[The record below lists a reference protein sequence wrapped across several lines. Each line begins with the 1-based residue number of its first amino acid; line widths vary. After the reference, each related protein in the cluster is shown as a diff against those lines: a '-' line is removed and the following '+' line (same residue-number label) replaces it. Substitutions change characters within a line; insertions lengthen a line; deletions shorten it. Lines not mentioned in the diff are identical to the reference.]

1 MVDII
6 ECNGMFVVTVFGLP
20 YESYETYAEARD
32 GEGSAECERILGTLG
47 EKEKRVGCQFS
58 IYEEKVNEKISCH

>member
-32 GEGSAECERILGTLG
+32 GKGSAECDFAFGAIPE
-47 EKEKRVGCQFS
+47 EYWEHWEKRKREQ
-58 IYEEKVNEKISCH
+58 I